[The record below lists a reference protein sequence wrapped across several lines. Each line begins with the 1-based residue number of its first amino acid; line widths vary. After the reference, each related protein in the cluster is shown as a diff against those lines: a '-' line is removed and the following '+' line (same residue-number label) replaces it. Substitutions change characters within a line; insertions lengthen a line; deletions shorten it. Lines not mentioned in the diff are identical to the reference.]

1 VSHSEWTSL
10 FVIVFFLGFWGVVIF
25 AWFDKRLDD
34 EEWYE
39 DDE

>member
-10 FVIVFFLGFWGVVIF
+10 FVIVFFLWGVVIF